1 MVIYK
6 WLLSEQIRD
15 IFYRNFTVVCSS
27 SNVIKLFSF
36 IGKQYVIKLAM
47 VAFFENFNS
56 LVKMGYLVLISP
68 VLDHQ

>member
-15 IFYRNFTVVCSS
+15 ILYRNFTVVCSS

-47 VAFFENFNS
+47 VAFFKNFNPP
-56 LVKMGYLVLISP
+56 VKMWYLVLISP

>member
-6 WLLSEQIRD
+6 WLLSKQIRD
-15 IFYRNFTVVCSS
+15 ILYRNSTVVCIS

-47 VAFFENFNS
+47 VAFF
-56 LVKMGYLVLISP
+56 
-68 VLDHQ
+68 